1 MCAGAACR
9 RIDGQSGGAYV
20 SHMSTTA
27 PRDADVIVAG
37 GGMTGLTLGLALAQ
51 SGIEVIVADAEPADV
66 QIAPA
71 YDGRASAIAYASFR
85 MWEALGVAPALVPH
99 AQPIEKILV
108 TDGRVRG
115 GASLLSLAF
124 DRRELD
130 ERPDGEALGVMLE
143 NRHTR
148 AALAGAAASQPSL
161 KVIAPVAVTGHA
173 VDAGGATVSLADGR
187 KLRAGLV
194 VGAEGRRSTIRS
206 GAGIKTMG
214 WAYNQTAVVCTVRHQ
229 KPHDGVAHEYF
240 LPSGP
245 FAMLPLTQNRC
256 NIVWTERPAIAE
268 TLRAMP
274 EADFIAELRAR
285 FGDHLGALSLV
296 GPRFAYPLSLQLA
309 EKLVAQRMALIGD
322 AAHGVHPIAGQGLNV
337 GLRDVAALAQCIVEA
352 MRVGLDAGDPEMLA
366 RYQRWRRFD
375 SLSMALAMDA
385 FNRIFSN
392 DLPLLRTWRGRG
404 MAAVDA
410 IAPARRMFMREAA
423 GGSGDLPKL
432 LRGERL
438 AA

>member
-1 MCAGAACR
+1 M
-9 RIDGQSGGAYV
+9 
-20 SHMSTTA
+20 TA
-27 PRDADVIVAG
+27 PASRDADVIVAG

-51 SGIEVIVADAEPADV
+51 AGIDVIVADAEPADAK
-66 QIAPA
+66 IAPS

-85 MWEALGVAPALVPH
+85 MWTALGLAPTLTPH
-99 AQPIEKILV
+99 AQRIEQILV

-130 ERPDGEALGVMLE
+130 DRPDGEALGVMLE
-143 NRHTR
+143 NRHIR
-148 AALAGAAASQPSL
+148 AALGQAAAQQPSL
-161 KVIAPVAVTGHA
+161 RVIAPAAVTGHSI
-173 VDAGGATVSLADGR
+173 DAAGASVTLADGR
-187 KLRAGLV
+187 TLRGGLV
-194 VGAEGRRSTIRS
+194 VGAEGRRSGTRER
-206 GAGIKTMG
+206 AGIRTTG
-214 WAYNQTAVVCTVRHQ
+214 WKYDQTAVVCTVQHQ

-245 FAMLPLTQNRC
+245 FAMLPLTHNRC
-256 NIVWTERPAIAE
+256 NIVWTEKPAIAE

-285 FGDHLGALSLV
+285 FGDHLGALSLA
-296 GPRFAYPLSLQLA
+296 GPRFAYPLSLQVA
-309 EKLVAQRMALIGD
+309 ERLVSDRLALIGD

-337 GLRDVAALAQCIVEA
+337 GLRDVAALAECITDA
-352 MRVGLDAGDPEMLA
+352 MHVGLDAGDSEALA

-375 SLSMALAMDA
+375 SLSLALVMDA

-392 DLPLLRTWRGRG
+392 DWPVLREWRGRG
-404 MAAVDA
+404 MAVVDA
-410 IAPARRMFMREAA
+410 IAPARRFFMREAA